1 MWASGAESSQEF
13 ERGRR
18 LRQGWE
24 SLAFRWGR
32 GRIPP
37 GDSLTRSRSENCSQT
52 THFCICVWDN
62 MILCT
67 LFINKHGCTKEML
80 NFLKFLMVCS
90 GNVCNRYYVFPDW
103 AKNICLSAI
112 IFQCELRQNF
122 TPRLIMNLRAWITEL
137 MPRLVYRERL
147 LTVGPGRAELRSV
160 GLRLVPG
167 MDKTLREETRAL
179 VFCGRAARWSIWSS
193 WEISRAQFLLIMKLQ
208 GEFGLEAWP

>member
-13 ERGRR
+13 ERGSR

-62 MILCT
+62 MILCMM
-67 LFINKHGCTKEML
+67 FINKHGCTKEML

-90 GNVCNRYYVFPDW
+90 GNVCNRCYVFPDW

-122 TPRLIMNLRAWITEL
+122 TPRLIMNLKEPRQPNWCPGCSIGRGCWQWGQEGLNSAAWGSGWCPGWIRHL
-137 MPRLVYRERL
+137 ERKHVPWCFVAVQHADQYGP
-147 LTVGPGRAELRSV
+147 VGRFPGLN
-160 GLRLVPG
+160 
-167 MDKTLREETRAL
+167 
-179 VFCGRAARWSIWSS
+179 FCS
-193 WEISRAQFLLIMKLQ
+193 
-208 GEFGLEAWP
+208 